1 MTQLEEIDHAMIAL
15 ATMNYGCKWV
25 EKRYGPQPSLMQW
38 IESSNAYLDRRIA
51 EVDLQLAKL
60 DAMEDKTDG

>member
-1 MTQLEEIDHAMIAL
+1 MTQLDEIDHAMIAL
-15 ATMNYGCKWV
+15 GTMNYGRKWV
-25 EKRYGPQPSLMQW
+25 RKRYGPQPSLMQW
-38 IESSNAYLDRRIA
+38 IDSSNDYLDRRIA

>member
-15 ATMNYGCKWV
+15 ATMNYGRKWV
-25 EKRYGPQPSLMQW
+25 EKRYGSQPSLMQW
-38 IESSNAYLDRRIA
+38 IDSSNDYLDRRIA

-60 DAMEDKTDG
+60 DAMEDQQ